1 MSGNFIDYKHFNSS
15 LNQGE
20 QVRLAEKTYKV
31 REIFLKYISNDV
43 HNMSVEVLNTMILE
57 KNIMIYSNNQTVFMY
72 NLEMLEIKY

>member
-1 MSGNFIDYKHFNSS
+1 MSGNFIDYTHFNSS

-20 QVRLAEKTYKV
+20 KVRLAEKTHKV

-43 HNMSVEVLNTMILE
+43 HNMSVEVLNTYDLE